1 MNGESDNRGSAM
13 TKRGVYAAVS
23 YMACA
28 VLLLMF
34 NKAVLSSYTFPC
46 VNMISLFQ
54 MICSCLFLY
63 TMRHWKIIS
72 FTVDI
77 TESAT
82 DSPATIVP
90 LKKLICTIPLAI
102 SYLLYMVVSMESVR
116 GVNVPMYTTLRRTT
130 VAFTMIAEYLLA
142 GKKYSYSVLG
152 REKLDVFCMAQ
163 ISEAEELM
171 R

>member
-1 MNGESDNRGSAM
+1 
-13 TKRGVYAAVS
+13 
-23 YMACA
+23 
-28 VLLLMF
+28 MF
-34 NKAVLSSYTFPC
+34 L
-46 VNMISLFQ
+46 Q

-102 SYLLYMVVSMESVR
+102 SYLLYMVPLDLSNKVFLTFFCNFLSLLNSDDLLFLGWKVVSMESVR

-152 REKLDVFCMAQ
+152 R
-163 ISEAEELM
+163 
-171 R
+171 

>member
-1 MNGESDNRGSAM
+1 
-13 TKRGVYAAVS
+13 
-23 YMACA
+23 
-28 VLLLMF
+28 MF
-34 NKAVLSSYTFPC
+34 L
-46 VNMISLFQ
+46 Q

-102 SYLLYMVVSMESVR
+102 SYLLYMVPLDLSNKVFLTLFCNFLSLLNSDDLLVLGWKVVSMESVR

-152 REKLDVFCMAQ
+152 R
-163 ISEAEELM
+163 
-171 R
+171 